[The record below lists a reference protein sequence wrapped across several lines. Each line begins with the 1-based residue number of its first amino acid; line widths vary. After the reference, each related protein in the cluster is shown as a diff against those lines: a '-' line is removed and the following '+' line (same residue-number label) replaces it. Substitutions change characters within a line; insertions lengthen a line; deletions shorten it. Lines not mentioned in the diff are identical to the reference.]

1 MKLRTMKRVVFGCA
15 LATAIAG
22 VGHLTVDAVTPT
34 DPNGNAIT
42 QDFLGGSGGPM
53 TAPGFRLNGTLGQ
66 PLAAPPSMAGNISLF
81 HGVYIPVFNGG
92 ICRDGD
98 VDLNCSVTPGDAL
111 LAFQHFLQ
119 IVVLTEEQQGHA
131 EVDNHQTPPSIT
143 PGDALCIFQFF
154 LQDPNSCIMQFPL
167 GCSNCNS

>member
-1 MKLRTMKRVVFGCA
+1 MIIGAALTASVV
-15 LATAIAG
+15 
-22 VGHLTVDAVTPT
+22 LTTHAVTPT

-66 PLAAPPSMAGNISLF
+66 PVAAAPSVAGDIQLF
-81 HGVYIPVFNGG
+81 HGIYIPQFGGG

-98 VDLNCSVTPGDAL
+98 VDLSCAITPGDAL

-119 IVVLTEEQQGHA
+119 QTQLTAEQQGHA
-131 EVDNHQTPPSIT
+131 DVDNPQTPPSVT
-143 PGDALCIFQFF
+143 PADALCIFQFF
-154 LQDPNSCIMQFPL
+154 LQEPSCLNGFPL
-167 GCSNCNS
+167 GCSDCP